1 MTKKNLFPFKQKEK
15 KYDESWLD
23 MMEKETAVVLNGFKL
38 FMLQQKLKPILL
50 ASSLSIATFIFI
62 TSYHS

>member
-1 MTKKNLFPFKQKEK
+1 
-15 KYDESWLD
+15 
-23 MMEKETAVVLNGFKL
+23 MMEKETAVVLNGFKP